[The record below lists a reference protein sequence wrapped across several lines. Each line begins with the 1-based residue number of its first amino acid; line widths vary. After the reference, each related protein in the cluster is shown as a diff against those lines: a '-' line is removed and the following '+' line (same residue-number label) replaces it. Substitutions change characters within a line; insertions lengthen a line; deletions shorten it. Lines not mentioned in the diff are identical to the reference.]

1 MPDKLCNAC
10 GQYIPAKDQDIE
22 GFHKPLLCDAND
34 GINTL
39 PIKLIENKIKD
50 TAPAGA
56 KVEWQYPGY
65 ISIVLTNGTEIAF
78 GESLADDTGYTW
90 NDFTA
95 DGTNR
100 YADYIPDLNDVDLI
114 VNKLWEQTAHL
125 LETKGE

>member
-1 MPDKLCNAC
+1 MSNEIALSEFDDKTS
-10 GQYIPAKDQDIE
+10 G
-22 GFHKPLLCDAND
+22 
-34 GINTL
+34 NTL
-39 PIKLIENKIKD
+39 PIKLIENKVKD

-100 YADYIPDLNDVDLI
+100 YADYIPDLGDVDLI
-114 VNKLWEQTAHL
+114 VNKLWAQTAHL
-125 LETKGE
+125 LENKGE